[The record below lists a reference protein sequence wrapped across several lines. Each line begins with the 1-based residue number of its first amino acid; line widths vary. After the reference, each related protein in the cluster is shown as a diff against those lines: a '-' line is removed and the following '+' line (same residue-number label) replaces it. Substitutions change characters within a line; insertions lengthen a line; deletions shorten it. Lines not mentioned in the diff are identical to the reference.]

1 LRVSA
6 QMYNLDK
13 QKTVPRRK
21 TLVPIMTDYN
31 IFYSWQSDLDDRFE
45 MDQIRFIENAINKI
59 KTSDK
64 IGDKTFLIDKATRD
78 TSGAINIIESID
90 SKIKQCDIFIADIS
104 IINKGSKKFRKT
116 PNPNVMYELGL
127 AVESVGW
134 NSIIF
139 VMNEHFGSF
148 DDLPFD
154 IKTRRAITF
163 NLPVGQKSD
172 KSVSKTLSEQ
182 IVGAIITCADKD
194 PKLRLKEIS
203 NALKDS
209 EWEVYN
215 FTNGNTDTSEIKG
228 IVRIKQLFR
237 HIYSFDFDSY
247 ETQNRFMLGDWK
259 ARFFVNESNLTTA
272 ELAFRSGVDFGFKTI
287 MFPLDRKYDELFLIG
302 EKPDYGN
309 QVLKRKK

>member
-1 LRVSA
+1 
-6 QMYNLDK
+6 
-13 QKTVPRRK
+13 
-21 TLVPIMTDYN
+21 MTDYN
-31 IFYSWQSDLDDRFE
+31 IFYSWQSDLDDKFK

-59 KTSDK
+59 KTADN
-64 IGDKTFLIDKATRD
+64 IGEKTFLIDKATRD
-78 TSGAINIIESID
+78 ISGAINIVESID
-90 SKIKQCDIFIADIS
+90 AKIKECDIFIADIS
-104 IINKGSKKFRKT
+104 IINKGASKKFRKT

-163 NLPVGQKSD
+163 NLPEGKKSD
-172 KSVSKTLSEQ
+172 KTVFKTFSGQVVS
-182 IVGAIITCADKD
+182 AIKTCADKD
-194 PKLRLKEIS
+194 TKLRLKEIS

-209 EWEVYN
+209 EWEAFNVH
-215 FTNGNTDTSEIKG
+215 NGNVQEEVKG
-228 IVRIKQLFR
+228 IVKIKQLFR

-247 ETQNRFMLGDWK
+247 ENRDRFTLGDWK
-259 ARFFVNESNLTTA
+259 ARFFVNETNLTTA
-272 ELAFRSGVDFGFKTI
+272 ELAFKSGVDFGFKTI

-302 EKPDYGN
+302 QKPDYGN
-309 QVLKRKK
+309 QVLKRKPKA

>member
-1 LRVSA
+1 
-6 QMYNLDK
+6 
-13 QKTVPRRK
+13 
-21 TLVPIMTDYN
+21 MTDYN
-31 IFYSWQSDLDDRFE
+31 IFYSWQSDLDDRFK

-59 KTSDK
+59 KTADG
-64 IGDKTFLIDKATRD
+64 IGEKTFLIDKATRD
-78 TSGAINIIESID
+78 TSGAINIVESID

-134 NSIIF
+134 SNIIF
-139 VMNEHFGSF
+139 IMNEYFGSF

-172 KSVSKTLSEQ
+172 KAVLKTLSEQ
-182 IVGAIITCADKD
+182 VVGAIKTCSDKD
-194 PKLRLKEIS
+194 SKLRLKEIT

-209 EWEVYN
+209 EWEAFN
-215 FTNGNTDTSEIKG
+215 FTNGNTDTSEVKG

-237 HIYSFDFDSY
+237 HIYSFDFESY
-247 ETQNRFMLGDWK
+247 ESHNRFINGDWK
-259 ARFFVNESNLTTA
+259 ARFFVNETNLTTA
-272 ELAFRSGVDFGFKTI
+272 ELAFRSSVDFDLKTI
-287 MFPLDRKYDELFLIG
+287 IFPLDRKYDELFLIG
-302 EKPDYGN
+302 TPPVYGK
-309 QVLKRKK
+309 QVLRRKNN